1 MEQHNEMAIIYTSS
15 SSLMRIWD
23 RQFIRGFRNGFVERH
38 PNRGFTYAGRCFFC
52 AAHFSGSPPGWSV
65 VRFLFLGWAVIEVLT
80 YTLFNFS
87 SPSPP
92 IVSSSRSVTN
102 QHNSCGA
109 ICVVAA
115 LGSSQL
121 IHAASVYQHRL
132 SALASAACKDNTWY
146 QVFNNNSHLF
156 VFVGRWHLG
165 SQNKKMDTRIYSIQY
180 EVSIWYII

>member
-1 MEQHNEMAIIYTSS
+1 M
-15 SSLMRIWD
+15 
-23 RQFIRGFRNGFVERH
+23 
-38 PNRGFTYAGRCFFC
+38 
-52 AAHFSGSPPGWSV
+52 
-65 VRFLFLGWAVIEVLT
+65 IEVLT

-146 QVFNNNSHLF
+146 SIIIAICLCLLVVDTLAAKTK
-156 VFVGRWHLG
+156 RWILVYIAYNTKYLSG
-165 SQNKKMDTRIYSIQY
+165 ILYSRTAPINRISRGNPFLDCLA
-180 EVSIWYII
+180 